1 MTELPRDHTVR
12 AGADSDTVPNTSRS
26 IANAQLGVCSLVEW
40 ISAGSVARGGRGGV
54 GRSRAG
60 VRLLV

>member
-1 MTELPRDHTVR
+1 VSMAIRDALIEAAARHAKAR
-12 AGADSDTVPNTSRS
+12 
-26 IANAQLGVCSLVEW
+26 LGVCSLVEW